1 MAEADENEGDVM
13 VRLYLVRH
21 AIAFERDDSKW
32 PDDDKRPLTH
42 KGTARMRQIVDGLQE
57 IDVDIDLVITSPLV
71 RAKQTADLIIAGWPD
86 APALAVNDSLSP
98 TGSPAGVAEVL
109 SRHAKLKNIAL
120 VGHEPGLGHLAA
132 FLIGARAPLSF
143 KKGGIACIEMPTL
156 PVVGPGQ
163 LLWHATPRMLRALSK
178 R

>member
-1 MAEADENEGDVM
+1 M

-21 AIAFERDDSKW
+21 AIACEHDGVKW

-42 KGTARMRQIVDGLQE
+42 KGTARMREVVEGLLE
-57 IDVDIDLVITSPLV
+57 LDVELDLVITSPLV

-86 APALAVNDSLSP
+86 APALLVNDALAP
-98 TGSPAGVAEVL
+98 TGTPAGVAAVL
-109 SRHAKLKNIAL
+109 SRHSKLKDIAL
-120 VGHEPGLGHLAA
+120 VGHEPNLGHLAA

-143 KKGGIACIEMPTL
+143 KKGGVACIEMPTL

-163 LLWHATPRMLRALSK
+163 LTWHATPKMLRALAGF
-178 R
+178 